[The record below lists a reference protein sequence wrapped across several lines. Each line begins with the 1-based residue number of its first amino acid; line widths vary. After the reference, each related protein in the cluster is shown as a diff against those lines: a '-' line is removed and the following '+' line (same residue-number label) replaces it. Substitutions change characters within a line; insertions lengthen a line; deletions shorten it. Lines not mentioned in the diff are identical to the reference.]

1 VARPRARTQTARSE
15 ILRTN
20 SITASPTNAPN
31 LAAKINGNYSKGR
44 VEVSGLARDNLSG
57 FFLRI
62 FFPMQPLSWL
72 EKEEIDKT
80 KNADFSCRLLCCK
93 V

>member
-1 VARPRARTQTARSE
+1 VARPRPRTQTARSE

-31 LAAKINGNYSKGR
+31 LAAKINGNYLKGR

-57 FFLRI
+57 VFF
-62 FFPMQPLSWL
+62 
-72 EKEEIDKT
+72 
-80 KNADFSCRLLCCK
+80 KNFLPYAAFVLVGKRRNR
-93 V
+93 